1 MTNKKIEQFVEY
13 GVKFTEE
20 ECEQLGIKEGEK
32 FSVEVSD
39 NGVFLK
45 KFEKIQID
53 ISEFP
58 IEILK
63 LLIKESGEKDITV
76 SQVIQNIFETL
87 GENK

>member
-45 KFEKIQID
+45 KFETIQID

-63 LLIKESGEKDITV
+63 FLIKESGEKDITV